1 MSNPKGSSPTGSQN
15 LTVPSP
21 HKRPSFSFSFGS
33 DRRGSVAPPESVN
46 PAPARR
52 GSTSAEDT
60 HEHVVKKTV
69 SAESGIEENDDGR
82 QAPRKKGF
90 DALVSGGAGKP
101 AKDGN
106 KQQHNKKGKTPASED
121 AAQSIAAEVRTRMA
135 SDHPEGV
142 AALASDAK
150 RPDSS
155 APPKQQSNLKT
166 DIIEHRM
173 SISGLATH
181 LATAIDIKNPSKS
194 QGLTPAEASTRLA
207 KHGPNV
213 LTPPQ
218 RSPWYWR
225 FVQCLGNLF
234 NVLLGAAGIGYFVT
248 YIINPVDYFENLY
261 IGCVL
266 VGVAFVNAGIEFY
279 ELQKIAAIL
288 ASFTTLITAQADVV
302 RGGVLATVQARYLV
316 PGDVV
321 VVRAGAKV
329 AADVILFQ
337 ASDCKV
343 DMSSITGESEP
354 QARYALEMGA
364 PVGTEAGD
372 AVNVVFSGGVVVSG
386 DGFGIVVKTG
396 DATVLGQIAALTKS
410 EKKRRSPLSSEIHRF
425 CHTISVLATLTALVF
440 FFFAVARGRTFNYAL
455 TFGIGILVAWIP
467 QGLAVTVTMLLTISG
482 RRMADRSVLVKDLHG
497 VETLGAITLLATD
510 KTGTLTKN
518 EMTVANVFTNG
529 TMWFAGLGGAK
540 DCPVGERPLK
550 VDISGVAQI
559 LHMAATCTRAK
570 FDRTDVPLDQR
581 TAVGDATEAGML
593 RWAAAKLLNIDKL
606 SALYPKVFELPFS
619 SDTKCHL
626 TIHRKGHL
634 AGGLTLHLK
643 GAPEVVWSRCTTIWT
658 EGKAVAISDHDRKK
672 WQAAHVGMCA
682 RGHRV
687 LAFAMLQLNGA
698 RYPDNW
704 RFEKEKGNFPTTD
717 LTFLGLVSLEDPP
730 KEGVRQAIGTMRRA
744 GIKVVMVTGDH
755 PLTGEAVA
763 RKVNIIS
770 SEKPT
775 RLSSPADLPLA
786 NPTETSSSSVIITGS
801 VVPHLSDSD
810 WLNVLLH
817 DEIVFARTSPTQKL
831 EIVTRGQALGHI
843 IGVTGDGV
851 NDAAALKKAD
861 LGIAMNRTGS
871 DVSKEA
877 AGMILLDDH
886 FATIVKGVLEGRLIF
901 WNLKKAIKYSL
912 THIMA
917 EVLPYLLYVL
927 VPIPQALTSIQIL
940 AVDLGFELFITLS
953 FAFEPPEDEDLLM
966 RLPPRRPVSE
976 GSIIATMHARRVQ
989 RDARRKVLNGTG
1001 ASLESGEHGDNEDGE
1016 NEDGGQRGGSQEGTP
1031 LGLAGYTES
1040 RMLMN
1045 RLVDENAELLMQDI
1059 HENTIT
1065 GSDAADAAALRIR
1078 SRWARLLF
1086 EVRAVLTQRG
1096 YWRAQY
1102 RAWRELTQGFIVGE
1116 RLVDGEVM
1124 MWAYL
1129 EAGMI
1134 EFCGGVATF
1143 FAVLWFSFGVSGA
1156 DAVRAQKGRKYFLPH
1171 SPDFE
1176 LSDGTLLAGDSQ
1188 FQALKQAQSGFYLSI
1203 LIIQIWNLF
1212 ACKARL
1218 RLPFG
1223 KFMVQNPK
1231 TWYAILSGTV
1241 VGMFIVYLPFVNSV
1255 FLTSWNLDPIFLLI
1269 PMVFGGILLLY
1280 SIFRKLVIWKVTPE
1294 DINPSVERLNMAPSI
1309 MALNKTDGPASAA
1322 GAAAPKKKKR
1332 LPSLGIGRT
1341 VNTD

>member
-1 MSNPKGSSPTGSQN
+1 
-15 LTVPSP
+15 
-21 HKRPSFSFSFGS
+21 
-33 DRRGSVAPPESVN
+33 
-46 PAPARR
+46 
-52 GSTSAEDT
+52 
-60 HEHVVKKTV
+60 
-69 SAESGIEENDDGR
+69 
-82 QAPRKKGF
+82 
-90 DALVSGGAGKP
+90 
-101 AKDGN
+101 
-106 KQQHNKKGKTPASED
+106 
-121 AAQSIAAEVRTRMA
+121 
-135 SDHPEGV
+135 
-142 AALASDAK
+142 
-150 RPDSS
+150 
-155 APPKQQSNLKT
+155 
-166 DIIEHRM
+166 M

-194 QGLTPAEASTRLA
+194 QGLTPAEASARLA

-234 NVLLGAAGIGYFVT
+234 NVLLGAAGIGYFAT

-261 IGCVL
+261 IGFVL

-288 ASFTTLITAQADVV
+288 ASFTTLIMAQADVV

-550 VDISGVAQI
+550 VDVSGVAQI

-704 RFEKEKGNFPTTD
+704 RFDKEKGNFPTTD

-786 NPTETSSSSVIITGS
+786 NPSETSSSSVIITGS

-976 GSIIATMHARRVQ
+976 ESIIATMHARR
-989 RDARRKVLNGTG
+989 
-1001 ASLESGEHGDNEDGE
+1001 
-1016 NEDGGQRGGSQEGTP
+1016 
-1031 LGLAGYTES
+1031 LGGYTES

-1059 HENTIT
+1059 HENNIA
-1065 GSDAADAAALRIR
+1065 GSDAADAAALRI
-1078 SRWARLLF
+1078 L
-1086 EVRAVLTQRG
+1086 RAVLTQRG

-1143 FAVLWFSFGVSGA
+1143 FAILWFSFGVSGA

-1241 VGMFIVYLPFVNSV
+1241 VGMFIVYLPFVNPV

-1280 SIFRKLVIWKVTPE
+1280 SIFRKLVIWKGRKCSTKARVQNGIAVTPE

-1309 MALNKTDGPASAA
+1309 MVRGLN
-1322 GAAAPKKKKR
+1322 R
-1332 LPSLGIGRT
+1332 NIMVLRER
-1341 VNTD
+1341 